1 MNMGYTFFVNENQL
15 RDWIV
20 GAERVRDEYGVQ
32 KALGYVIGEKFYSVL
47 QVAASYR
54 ETLKSI
60 EEERRQP
67 DYNPI
72 RTYSLGKYGES
83 VENRDETCEKTKK
96 RVSEEKDILE
106 ELARLIEGTFA
117 RHEINAYFDSHPR
130 LGAMGHIASEEEH
143 AFMVEK
149 GAVERTVETEASD
162 ALLFD
167 EIKKYFNQG

>member
-1 MNMGYTFFVNENQL
+1 MRYSFFVNENQL
-15 RDWIV
+15 QDWIS
-20 GAERVRDEYGVQ
+20 GAERVRDEYGVE
-32 KALGYVIGEKFYSVL
+32 KALGYIIGEKFYSVL
-47 QVAASYR
+47 KAADSYR
-54 ETLKSI
+54 ETLKAI
-60 EEERRQP
+60 EKERRQP

-83 VENRDETCEKTKK
+83 VENRDEIYEKTKK

-106 ELARLIEGTFA
+106 EFMGLIEGAFA

-130 LGAMGHIASEEEH
+130 LGSTGHIASEEEH

-149 GAVERTVETEASD
+149 GMVERTVETEVND

-167 EIKKYFNQG
+167 RIKQYFNR